1 MEHIQDVSTDTE
13 SKPEV
18 RAAAACALSA
28 SADTL
33 LTLQEDATTKAA
45 STSFE
50 YFDSPSVRAAR
61 AKELGSRLGNEV
73 ALLEF
78 ASKVAG
84 YADATC
90 SIFTDVVEKLPRKD

>member
-1 MEHIQDVSTDTE
+1 
-13 SKPEV
+13 
-18 RAAAACALSA
+18 LSI
-28 SADTL
+28 
-33 LTLQEDATTKAA
+33 
-45 STSFE
+45 
-50 YFDSPSVRAAR
+50 FDSPSVRAAR